1 MSKSKLITVLSDKH
15 NIEYNALC
23 DFMVDFG
30 EYQGSK
36 NFIPAI
42 NSRMAWLEYQAKL
55 KVESILE
62 LCKTGK

>member
-1 MSKSKLITVLSDKH
+1 MS
-15 NIEYNALC
+15 E
-23 DFMVDFG
+23 FG
-30 EYQGSK
+30 EYEGSK

-62 LCKTGK
+62 LCRTGK